1 MEIFAILLIFVFI
14 FFYRQKDQGNV
25 YKFIVKQ
32 VSDTYE
38 KYAPY
43 TYKQIREKVKSLG
56 LEYTT
61 KQYIVQVAL
70 FAGGAFVI
78 SYLYFYNI
86 IISIVYVIIAI
97 LIIPYISYLRY
108 KKTYSEY
115 IFEQIQ
121 VYATNTIMEF
131 AVTDSFVRAL
141 EGVYSSGTLEDPLLS
156 DVKHMID
163 LSYQNGSIDE
173 SIEYMN
179 SKYDYYIIKN
189 MHQLFYQITKEGSLD
204 SKDVMDGMLTDID
217 TLVENVY
224 KDRMDRKTFYKSFLQ
239 YGVMLYLLVMLLQYL
254 LGVDAYIKLLD
265 KFYIQIL
272 LHAVVIINSY
282 FLLSGEKYYNENVGA
297 E

>member
-156 DVKHMID
+156 AVKHMID

-224 KDRMDRKTFYKSFLQ
+224 KDRMDRKTFHKSFLQ

-272 LHAVVIINSY
+272 LHAIVIINSY

>member
-56 LEYTT
+56 LEYTI
-61 KQYIVQVAL
+61 KQYVVQVAL

-224 KDRMDRKTFYKSFLQ
+224 KDRMDRKTFHKSFLQ

>member
-56 LEYTT
+56 LEYTI
-61 KQYIVQVAL
+61 KQYVVQVAL

-224 KDRMDRKTFYKSFLQ
+224 KDRMDRKTFHKSFLQ

-272 LHAVVIINSY
+272 LHAIVIINSY

>member
-141 EGVYSSGTLEDPLLS
+141 EGVYSSGTLEDPVLS

-224 KDRMDRKTFYKSFLQ
+224 KDRMDRKTFHKSFLQ

>member
-224 KDRMDRKTFYKSFLQ
+224 KDRMDRKTFHKSFLQ

-272 LHAVVIINSY
+272 LHAIVIINSY